1 MYTILN
7 NLPTIVTKAGK
18 YKMRNGKIAIV
29 RKVKEN
35 HDTGTTS
42 FDVCGTYFTG
52 NIRKRAH
59 YMIWHVSGRCYSF
72 KESGLDLLEIVND

>member
-18 YKMRNGKIAIV
+18 YKMRNGKIAIIH
-29 RKVKEN
+29 KVKEN
-35 HDTGTTS
+35 RDIGTTS
-42 FDVCGTYFTG
+42 FDVWGAYFTG

-59 YMIWHVSGRCYSF
+59 YMIWHVSGRCF
-72 KESGLDLLEIVND
+72 IHKESGLDLLEIVND